1 MWRRIADSLGLPAF
15 FLKVD
20 KMKRT
25 LAALA
30 AVVISSGVSLG
41 ALPANATSFDLEF
54 TNTVLPNNG
63 CCGPFN
69 VSAILD
75 ATFDGTK
82 YIVTG
87 ITGTV
92 SEGSPATTY
101 NIIGLLP
108 ANNNNGYFGW
118 DNVVTAT
125 GGSAP
130 FGLTLGGIVF
140 TAAGPDYYAADPT
153 NPVSPAEFNIYS
165 DNNGSTLLTMA
176 SNNVNAPFNGD
187 LSIASI
193 AEGSAGET
201 PLPAALPLFASGLG
215 ALRLYG
221 WRRKKKAQSVA

>member
-1 MWRRIADSLGLPAF
+1 MN
-15 FLKVD
+15 
-20 KMKRT
+20 RT
-25 LAALA
+25 LVALA
-30 AVVISSGVSLG
+30 AVVVSFGVNLG
-41 ALPANATSFDLEF
+41 ALPANAATFGLTF

-69 VSAILD
+69 VSAILT
-75 ATFDGTK
+75 ATFDGTN

-118 DNVVTAT
+118 DNVITTA

-130 FGLTLGGIVF
+130 FGLTNGGIVF

-153 NPVSPAEFNIYS
+153 NPVSPAEFNIFS
-165 DNNGSTLLTMA
+165 DINGYALLTMA
-176 SNNVNAPFNGD
+176 SNNVNAPFNGG
-187 LSIASI
+187 LSIVES
-193 AEGSAGET
+193 STSET
-201 PLPAALPLFASGLG
+201 PLPAALPLFATGLG
-215 ALRLYG
+215 ALGLVG
-221 WRRKKKAQSVA
+221 WRRKRKQARLTNFVCGCGQKFSGE

>member
-1 MWRRIADSLGLPAF
+1 LSRQHAF
-15 FLKVD
+15 EVD
-20 KMKRT
+20 KMKST
-25 LAALA
+25 LVAFA
-30 AVVISSGVSLG
+30 AVVINFGVSVG
-41 ALPANATSFDLEF
+41 ALPANATTFDLEF
-54 TNTVLPNNG
+54 ANSVLPSNG
-63 CCGPFN
+63 CCGPFT
-69 VSAILD
+69 VSAIVN
-75 ATFDGTK
+75 ATFDGTN
-82 YIVTG
+82 YIVTSL
-87 ITGTV
+87 TGTV

-130 FGLTLGGIVF
+130 FGLTSGGIVF

-187 LSIASI
+187 LSITSI
-193 AEGSAGET
+193 DEGSAGET

-215 ALRLYG
+215 ALGLLAR
-221 WRRKKKAQSVA
+221 RRKKKAQTVV

>member
-1 MWRRIADSLGLPAF
+1 
-15 FLKVD
+15 
-20 KMKRT
+20 MKRT
-25 LAALA
+25 LVALA
-30 AVVISSGVSLG
+30 AVLVSFGVNLG
-41 ALPANATSFDLEF
+41 ALPANAATFDLTF

-69 VSAILD
+69 VSATLN
-75 ATFDGTK
+75 AFFDGTN

-92 SEGSPATTY
+92 SEGSPATTF

-118 DNVVTAT
+118 DNVIATT

-130 FGLTLGGIVF
+130 FGLTIGGIVF
-140 TAAGPDYYAADPT
+140 TAAGPDYYAADPS
-153 NPVSPAEFNIYS
+153 NPVSPAEFNIFT

-187 LSIASI
+187 LSIVES
-193 AEGSAGET
+193 STSET
-201 PLPAALPLFASGLG
+201 PLPAALPLFATGLG
-215 ALRLYG
+215 ALGLLAR
-221 WRRKKKAQSVA
+221 RRKRKLAA

>member
-1 MWRRIADSLGLPAF
+1 
-15 FLKVD
+15 
-20 KMKRT
+20 MKRT
-25 LAALA
+25 LVALA
-30 AVVISSGVSLG
+30 AVVVSFGVNLG
-41 ALPANATSFDLEF
+41 ALPANAATFNLTF

-69 VSAILD
+69 VSAILN
-75 ATFDGTK
+75 AIFDGTN

-118 DNVVTAT
+118 DNVIATT

-130 FGLTLGGIVF
+130 FGLTTGGIVF
-140 TAAGPDYYAADPT
+140 TAAGPDYYAADPS
-153 NPVSPAEFNIYS
+153 NPVSPAEFNIFS

-187 LSIASI
+187 LSIVES
-193 AEGSAGET
+193 STSET
-201 PLPAALPLFASGLG
+201 PLPAALPLFATGLG
-215 ALRLYG
+215 ALGLLAR
-221 WRRKKKAQSVA
+221 RRKRNQAA

>member
-1 MWRRIADSLGLPAF
+1 MWRRIADRLGLPAF

-92 SEGSPATTY
+92 SEGSPATTF

-118 DNVVTAT
+118 DNVITTT
-125 GGSAP
+125 GGSGP
-130 FGLTLGGIVF
+130 FGFTSGGIVF
-140 TAAGPDYYAADPT
+140 TAAGPDYYAANPD
-153 NPVSPAEFNIYS
+153 NPVSPAEFNIFT
-165 DNNGSTLLTMA
+165 DNGVSTLLTLA
-176 SNNVNAPFNGD
+176 SNNVNAPFNGS
-187 LSIASI
+187 LSIGLI
-193 AEGSAGET
+193 GEGSAGET

-215 ALRLYG
+215 ALGLYG
-221 WRRKKKAQSVA
+221 WRRKKKAQAVA